1 MMVVPRSQ
9 FAMEA
14 LASLSRHAANLP
26 AANDGIFAAGQAG
39 DLLFQKNQPK
49 AEAGSLPWLH

>member
-1 MMVVPRSQ
+1 
-9 FAMEA
+9 MEA